1 LRILVTF
8 AVEPEFAAWRKS
20 RNFAATAVGATTV
33 YGARISGAEV
43 DVVLTGM
50 GPANARQAAESV
62 MTAAYAVC
70 ISAGFAGALKR
81 EHEVG
86 EVLVAEAVGL
96 TGETSGLPSDR
107 RLLRDAL
114 ECGNAKVVQRFL
126 TSERVAAS
134 PEDKARLS
142 EFGDAVEMESYAILS
157 VAHKHHVPA
166 IAIRAISDR
175 FDQVI
180 PLDFSGSIG
189 QGGHVLKGKLARDI
203 LSDPRKIPALIRLG
217 RQSSVASGHLIDFLE
232 SYIERLS
239 IESGYE
245 NSLGLEKVAQS

>member
-1 LRILVTF
+1 LVTF

-20 RNFAATAVGATTV
+20 RNFTATAVGATTV
-33 YGARISGAEV
+33 YRSRINGAEV

-62 MTAAYAVC
+62 MTVAYAVC
-70 ISAGFAGALKR
+70 ISAGFAGALKA

-86 EVLVAEAVGL
+86 EVLVAEAVGQ
-96 TGETSGLPSDR
+96 TGETNSLPSDR

-114 ECGNAKVVQRFL
+114 ECGNAKAVQRFL
-126 TSERVAAS
+126 TSEKVAAS
-134 PEDKARLS
+134 PEEKARLS
-142 EFGDAVEMESYAILS
+142 EFGDAVEMESYAILR
-157 VAHKHHVPA
+157 VAVKHHLPA

-175 FDQVI
+175 FDQLI
-180 PLDFSGSIG
+180 PMDFSGSMD
-189 QGGHVLKGKLARDI
+189 QCGHVLKGKLARDI

-217 RQSSVASGHLIDFLE
+217 RQSSAAREHLIDFLE

-239 IESGYE
+239 MQGGYE
-245 NSLGLEKVAQS
+245 NPLGLEKVAQS